1 MPGVVGSGNALD
13 LAIMRSSWGVAMPRM
28 VWGEFLDAHY
38 RPHLVAVNLGTP
50 SNSTSG
56 RHLIALLERLT
67 ESLGTA
73 GNYSI
78 RMEGRVVKVAFERD
92 IDAETLGQA
101 LSAQTDER
109 GPEWASQWVCSFD
122 RDTQREIVTTLKES
136 RLQFA
141 KRRRLPLA
149 SRARKGK

>member
-1 MPGVVGSGNALD
+1 
-13 LAIMRSSWGVAMPRM
+13 MPRM
-28 VWGEFLDAHY
+28 DWGPFLDAHH

-50 SNSTSG
+50 SDSKSG

-78 RMEGRVVKVAFERD
+78 RTEGRVAEVAFERD
-92 IDAETLGQA
+92 IDAETLGQV

-109 GPEWASQWVCSFD
+109 GPEWASRWVCSFD
-122 RDTQREIVTTLKES
+122 RDVNVRWLPRS
-136 RLQFA
+136 
-141 KRRRLPLA
+141 RRLA
-149 SRARKGK
+149 CSSRGGGGSL

>member
-38 RPHLVAVNLGTP
+38 RPHLVAVKLGTP

-92 IDAETLGQA
+92 IDAETLGQV

>member
-1 MPGVVGSGNALD
+1 
-13 LAIMRSSWGVAMPRM
+13 MPRM
-28 VWGEFLDAHY
+28 DWGQFLDAHY
-38 RPHLVAVNLGTP
+38 RPHLIAVNLGTP
-50 SNSTSG
+50 RDSKSG

-78 RMEGRVVKVAFERD
+78 RTEGRVVKVAFERD
-92 IDAETLGQA
+92 IDAETLGQV

-122 RDTQREIVTTLKES
+122 RDAQREMVARLKKT

-141 KRRRLPLA
+141 RQRGLPQVSRRR
-149 SRARKGK
+149 KDK

>member
-1 MPGVVGSGNALD
+1 
-13 LAIMRSSWGVAMPRM
+13 MRSSWGVAMPRM
-28 VWGEFLDAHY
+28 DWGQFLDAHY
-38 RPHLVAVNLGTP
+38 RPHQVAVNLGTP
-50 SNSTSG
+50 SNSKSG

-67 ESLGTA
+67 ESLSTA

-78 RMEGRVVKVAFERD
+78 RTEGRVVKVAFERD
-92 IDAETLGQA
+92 IDAETFGQA

-122 RDTQREIVTTLKES
+122 RDAQHEIVATLKET

-141 KRRRLPLA
+141 KRRGLPLA
-149 SRARKGK
+149 SRARKG

>member
-1 MPGVVGSGNALD
+1 MNFARD
-13 LAIMRSSWGVAMPRM
+13 RK
-28 VWGEFLDAHY
+28 
-38 RPHLVAVNLGTP
+38 
-50 SNSTSG
+50 SG

-78 RMEGRVVKVAFERD
+78 RTEGRVVKVAFERD
-92 IDAETLGQA
+92 TDAETLGQV

-122 RDTQREIVTTLKES
+122 RDVQRKMVATLKNT

-141 KRRRLPLA
+141 RRRGLPLV
-149 SRARKGK
+149 SRGRKDK

>member
-1 MPGVVGSGNALD
+1 MD
-13 LAIMRSSWGVAMPRM
+13 WGQ
-28 VWGEFLDAHY
+28 FLGAHY

-50 SNSTSG
+50 STSTSG
-56 RHLIALLERLT
+56 RDLIALLERLT

-78 RMEGRVVKVAFERD
+78 RAEDRVVKVAFERE
-92 IDAETLGQA
+92 IDAETLGQT

-109 GPEWASQWVCSFD
+109 GSEWASHWVCSFD
-122 RDTQREIVTTLKES
+122 RHAQREIVATLKET

-141 KRRRLPLA
+141 KTRGLPLA
-149 SRARKGK
+149 SRGRKGK